1 MDNLFNYL
9 PIIILLMAFFSV
21 FFIFIFGVLILLKSV
36 GDEQEERRARYYIIL
51 SFYSL
56 IAISIAVLVF
66 FLVTYLIRRGE
77 TFLPPQ
83 SSGDFP
89 VSPLSEALP
98 SQPEFIGINGYYFSV
113 PAAIKNRSS
122 ISGPAFFAVFC
133 RVGEKYDIIQIGNV
147 SKGNKA
153 ELLEGNNYKCWLTNC
168 QNNIDNIFVSAYFF
182 SFQAYEADNFE
193 KMETKLKG
201 YIVSPCSGN

>member
-56 IAISIAVLVF
+56 IAISIAVLIF

-113 PAAIKNRSS
+113 PVAIKNRSS

-168 QNNIDNIFVSAYFF
+168 QNNIDNIFVSAYSF

>member
-113 PAAIKNRSS
+113 PVAIKNRSS

>member
-1 MDNLFNYL
+1 
-9 PIIILLMAFFSV
+9 MAFFSV

-168 QNNIDNIFVSAYFF
+168 QNNIDNIFVSAYSF

>member
-89 VSPLSEALP
+89 VSPLSEAIP

-153 ELLEGNNYKCWLTNC
+153 ELLEGNNYKCSLTNC

>member
-1 MDNLFNYL
+1 
-9 PIIILLMAFFSV
+9 MAFFSV

>member
-168 QNNIDNIFVSAYFF
+168 QNNIDNIFVSAYSF

>member
-113 PAAIKNRSS
+113 PVAIKNRSS

-168 QNNIDNIFVSAYFF
+168 QNNADNIFVSAYSF